1 MKKILILALSVVLVL
16 VAGCTTTSP
25 GTTAATTTT
34 TTVPVTVSP
43 TSTVSQSYPANALPM
58 NASVTLGN
66 ATHQITASIDS
77 FELAAGSEPG
87 NYTVTIYVAARNTGK
102 DPVKYV
108 WFSKLTDLNGN
119 SYGGIGVSHGG
130 NGARTEWILPNGTE
144 AARDYVDV
152 DSNQGLTALTHG
164 AVLDVYFIEQQVNAT
179 YSLVPD
185 YHVTWAIDP
194 GTIQ

>member
-1 MKKILILALSVVLVL
+1 
-16 VAGCTTTSP
+16 
-25 GTTAATTTT
+25 
-34 TTVPVTVSP
+34 
-43 TSTVSQSYPANALPM
+43 M

-66 ATHQITASIDS
+66 ATHQVTVSIDS

-87 NYTVTIYVAARNTGK
+87 NYTVTIYVAAHNTGK

-108 WFSKLTDLNGN
+108 WFSKLADLNGN

-130 NGARTEWILPNGTE
+130 NGARSEWILPNGTE

-152 DSNQGLTALTHG
+152 NSNQDLAALQKG

-185 YHVTWAIDP
+185 YHVTWAVDP
-194 GTIQ
+194 GTIK